1 MNFSTDPPWLATISC
16 ATPKYSVSCSRT
28 ASASRDSDM
37 VVKPTRS
44 ANMLETSFR
53 SATLLAGPISDAAE
67 PGADIAVGSAA
78 TPLVGAA
85 AAGVLDACKPTPH
98 SGQNLGDPSYGTP
111 HEGHA
116 CCMRAPHSAQNFW
129 LGLAAAPQD
138 GHDIGATG

>member
-1 MNFSTDPPWLATISC
+1 
-16 ATPKYSVSCSRT
+16 
-28 ASASRDSDM
+28 
-37 VVKPTRS
+37 
-44 ANMLETSFR
+44 MLETSFR